1 MRFLDELSS
10 KTAQLNLPM
19 RVKQDF
25 QSDMGRQLLS
35 LDQIAWTFKTLTCNF
50 NSKLSLIF
58 LWFATRPL
66 RLEIFDSKSEISFSI
81 FSSSTVFKST
91 MGWRWRHSCSVGCS
105 KTIFE
110 KVFSRSSLPRMIRK
124 IVTHL
129 EEEKISL
136 PNWHFY
142 QLWETI
148 NLQRKISVQKKIK
161 KEKSWIQK
169 EKEWCKW
176 QNCKQWKM
184 F

>member
-1 MRFLDELSS
+1 MAISVIGPNRMDI
-10 KTAQLNLPM
+10 KPC
-19 RVKQDF
+19 
-25 QSDMGRQLLS
+25 
-35 LDQIAWTFKTLTCNF
+35 LTCNF